1 MSGSGNQTSIL
12 TIDEHFY
19 SVQTE
24 LGKGWE
30 KVMYCFF
37 MIKMSRLVCL
47 YPI

>member
-24 LGKGWE
+24 LDKGWE
-30 KVMYCFF
+30 KSCIVF
-37 MIKMSRLVCL
+37 MIK
-47 YPI
+47 

>member
-30 KVMYCFF
+30 KSCIVFYD
-37 MIKMSRLVCL
+37 KMSRLVCP
-47 YPI
+47 YRI